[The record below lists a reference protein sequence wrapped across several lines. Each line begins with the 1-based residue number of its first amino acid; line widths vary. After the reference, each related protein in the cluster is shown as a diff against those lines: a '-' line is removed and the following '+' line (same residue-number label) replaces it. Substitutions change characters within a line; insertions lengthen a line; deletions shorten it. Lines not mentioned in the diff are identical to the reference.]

1 MNMSRLCV
9 CDTVTC
15 DASTYIAYK
24 LLLVNCVADV
34 LRTVFVCKDIF
45 ASQDFSA
52 CRITTSHKTQLLH
65 TSCGSILW
73 GCDNPAKNG
82 KGTLLWSTILLLTVS
97 LVVASDSSISPALL
111 LFYLLLDQI
120 GSDQIHISSPVPS
133 ILHILL
139 FFFSPFALRCSL
151 PLLLSECRC
160 ADALQEKAD
169 HETAIR

>member
-73 GCDNPAKNG
+73 SGVTTLPSGCDNPTKNS
-82 KGTLLWSTILLLTVS
+82 KGNPAVKYYLIAHCFTSGSIRFINISGPTAILL
-97 LVVASDSSISPALL
+97 ASRSNR
-111 LFYLLLDQI
+111 I
-120 GSDQIHISSPVPS
+120 GSDSYQLTCPLHSPHPS
-133 ILHILL
+133 LL
-139 FFFSPFALRCSL
+139 FF
-151 PLLLSECRC
+151 PLCLKMLSS
-160 ADALQEKAD
+160 
-169 HETAIR
+169 IIIV